1 MEIKDKQA
9 NLYDYLRVIRK
20 HRWTIATVLA
30 VIFISIVIFT
40 FTATPIYRSTVRL
53 IIEKDDPK
61 VVSIQEVMSVDS
73 SGLDY
78 YQTQYK
84 IIESRSV
91 AREVIKR
98 LKLNESEEF
107 VPKPKDT
114 IIDNIR
120 LAVSDTISFFESL
133 LKMEKPP
140 KFVDATGESVDE
152 SPLVSDFIDRI
163 RVAPIRNSRLVDV
176 GFEAKDPELSA
187 KIANTL
193 ARAYIDLN
201 LETKLRATQEAVVWL
216 NSRID
221 EERKKVEQADKAL
234 LRYKQ
239 EHHILTDF
247 FSKDVETITAQKL
260 AALNNQVIE
269 AEAKRMEAETRYKQ
283 AVSLKKNPDMLDS
296 IPEVMTNDLIQKIKT
311 MEVEL
316 FKRKSELSKRYGTNH
331 PQIIAIQNELNTLE
345 GRKAQEVERV
355 TNSLY
360 NIFMVAQVRE
370 QSLKKSLN
378 DQKGESFNLNAK
390 AVNYTVLKREAD
402 STKEMYDLVIKR
414 FKETSMTENIRTG
427 NIRVVDAAE
436 VQKSPVKPKKTQNVL
451 LGLII
456 GISLGV
462 GLAFFLEYLDNT
474 IKVPEDIRER
484 LGIPYLGPVPVI
496 AAQKGNPGNP
506 ERKPEEDLV
515 TISSPKSTASESY
528 RGIRTSL
535 LFSAADAAPRT
546 ILVTSAAPSE
556 GKTITSANLAVA
568 MAQAGNR
575 VLLIDCDMRRPKLHR
590 VFGVPRDRGV
600 SNILVGNCTIED
612 VIIHTTIPGIDI
624 VPSGPVPPNPS
635 EMLGSQLMTKLLADA
650 RNRYERIIIDSPPL
664 TAVTDAV
671 IMSRCVDGVVLVI
684 RAGETHR
691 EIIKNGIGLLQAAN
705 AHTLGAVLNSVEM
718 GRDSYYYYQYYYY
731 YYGEDGERQKKVR
744 RKKQARSRYY
754 ASDESEGKG
763 REAGSDGPENRG
775 FNAPPSSE
783 VVPTRRVG
791 F

>member
-9 NLYDYLRVIRK
+9 DLYDYLRVIRK
-20 HRWTIATVLA
+20 HRWTIATVFA
-30 VIFISIVIFT
+30 VIFTSIVIFT

-114 IIDNIR
+114 IIDNTR
-120 LAVSDTISFFESL
+120 LAISDTISFFESL
-133 LKMEKPP
+133 LKTEKPP
-140 KFVDATGESVDE
+140 KLVDATGESVDE
-152 SPLVSDFIDRI
+152 SPLVSAFIDRV
-163 RVAPIRNSRLVDV
+163 RVTPIRNSRLVDV

-239 EHHILTDF
+239 EHNIITDF

-296 IPEVMTNDLIQKIKT
+296 ITEVMTNDLIQKIKT

-316 FKRKSELSKRYGTNH
+316 FKRQSELSKRYGANH

-345 GRKAQEVERV
+345 RRKAQEVERV

-360 NIFMVAQVRE
+360 NIFMVAQARE

-378 DQKGESFNLNAK
+378 DQKGESLNLNAK
-390 AVNYTVLKREAD
+390 AVNYTILKREAE
-402 STKEMYDLVIKR
+402 STREMYDLVIKR

-451 LGLII
+451 LGLIV
-456 GISLGV
+456 GLSLGI

-474 IKVPEDIRER
+474 IKVPEDIKER

-515 TISSPKSTASESY
+515 TISSPKSTASE
-528 RGIRTSL
+528 
-535 LFSAADAAPRT
+535 
-546 ILVTSAAPSE
+546 
-556 GKTITSANLAVA
+556 
-568 MAQAGNR
+568 
-575 VLLIDCDMRRPKLHR
+575 
-590 VFGVPRDRGV
+590 
-600 SNILVGNCTIED
+600 
-612 VIIHTTIPGIDI
+612 
-624 VPSGPVPPNPS
+624 
-635 EMLGSQLMTKLLADA
+635 
-650 RNRYERIIIDSPPL
+650 
-664 TAVTDAV
+664 
-671 IMSRCVDGVVLVI
+671 
-684 RAGETHR
+684 
-691 EIIKNGIGLLQAAN
+691 
-705 AHTLGAVLNSVEM
+705 
-718 GRDSYYYYQYYYY
+718 
-731 YYGEDGERQKKVR
+731 
-744 RKKQARSRYY
+744 
-754 ASDESEGKG
+754 
-763 REAGSDGPENRG
+763 
-775 FNAPPSSE
+775 
-783 VVPTRRVG
+783 
-791 F
+791 

>member
-1 MEIKDKQA
+1 MEIMDKEV

-20 HRWTIATVLA
+20 HRWTIATVFA
-30 VIFISIVIFT
+30 VIFVSVVIFT
-40 FTATPIYRSTVRL
+40 FTATPIYRATARL

-98 LKLNESEEF
+98 LKLNENEEF

-114 IIDNIR
+114 VIDNIR
-120 LAVSDTISFFESL
+120 LTISDTISYFESL
-133 LKMEKPP
+133 LKTEKPL
-140 KFVDATGESVDE
+140 KIVDAAGETE
-152 SPLVSDFIDRI
+152 EQSPLASAFIS
-163 RVAPIRNSRLVDV
+163 RVKVTPIRNSRLVDI
-176 GFEAKDPELSA
+176 GFETKDPELSS

-221 EERKKVEQADKAL
+221 EERKKVELAEKAL

-239 EHHILTDF
+239 EHNIITDF

-260 AALNNQVIE
+260 SALNSQVIE

-283 AVSLKKNPDMLDS
+283 AVSLKKTPEMLDS
-296 IPEVMTNDLIQKIKT
+296 IPEVMSNDLIQKIKT

-316 FKRKSELSKRYGTNH
+316 FKRKSELSKRYGANH
-331 PQIIAIQNELNTLE
+331 PQIIAIQSELDTLD

-355 TNSLY
+355 TNSL
-360 NIFMVAQVRE
+360 NNALKVAQARE

-378 DQKGESFNLNAK
+378 DQKGESFSLNAK
-390 AVNYTVLKREAD
+390 AVNYTVLKREAE

-436 VQKSPVKPKKTQNVL
+436 VPKSPVKPKKTQNVL
-451 LGLII
+451 LGLIVGLFL
-456 GISLGV
+456 GI

-474 IKVPEDIRER
+474 IKTPDDIKER
-484 LGIPYLGPVPVI
+484 LKLPYLGPVPAIVVM
-496 AAQKGNPGNP
+496 KENPGNQ
-506 ERKPEEDLV
+506 ERKPEDDLV

-535 LFSAADAAPRT
+535 LFSSADNAPRI

-556 GKTITSANLAVA
+556 GKTITAANLSVT

-575 VLLIDCDMRRPKLHR
+575 VLLLDCDMRRPKMHR
-590 VFGVPRDRGV
+590 VFNIPRDRGV
-600 SNILVGNCTIED
+600 SNILVGNCTIDEA
-612 VIIHTTIPGIDI
+612 IIHTTIPGIDI

-635 EMLGSQLMTKLLADA
+635 EMLGSQRMTKLLTDV
-650 RNRYERIIIDSPPL
+650 RDRYDRIIIDSPPL

-671 IMSRCVDGVVLVI
+671 ILSRRVDGVVLVI

-691 EIIKNGIGLLQAAN
+691 EIIKNAIGLLNAAN
-705 AHTLGAVLNSVEM
+705 AHTVGAVLNGVEM

-731 YYGEDGERQKKVR
+731 YYGEDGEKKKKVH
-744 RKKQARSRYY
+744 RKKRAQSRYY
-754 ASDESEGKG
+754 ASDRGESKG
-763 REAGSDGPENRG
+763 VN
-775 FNAPPSSE
+775 PP
-783 VVPTRRVG
+783 T
-791 F
+791 